1 MKINTFDGYT
11 AVWNGGHYINE
22 FDSQGREYNVFSFA
36 WDQNKVTQL
45 QALQAFL
52 HYQLSDEES

>member
-1 MKINTFDGYT
+1 MVITIGHGRS
-11 AVWNGGHYINE
+11 AVWNGGHYIGE
-22 FDSQGREYNVFSFA
+22 YDETGREYNVFSFA

-52 HYQLSDEES
+52 RYENEEA